1 MQPVLRR
8 FCKDTQPQT
17 LRAGRDAQMP
27 EISIVVF
34 DELEQGKP
42 IRAKAGEFP
51 LPTKVI
57 AVHEL
62 AYKFRGTVSD
72 SGVEDGDILIAE
84 PRKTAATGELVVVL
98 QGGNAFLGHWWAKDG
113 LRELRC
119 DDERTIKGMLQII
132 GAVNLIVRPQ

>member
-1 MQPVLRR
+1 
-8 FCKDTQPQT
+8 
-17 LRAGRDAQMP
+17 MP

-34 DELEQGKP
+34 HEFEQGKP
-42 IRAKAGEFP
+42 VREKVGEVL

-57 AVHEL
+57 AAHEL

-98 QGGNAFLGHWWAKDG
+98 ERGNAFLGHWWTKHG

-119 DDERTIKGMLQII
+119 DDDRTINGKLQII
-132 GAVNLIVRPQ
+132 GAVNLIVRPA

>member
-1 MQPVLRR
+1 
-8 FCKDTQPQT
+8 
-17 LRAGRDAQMP
+17 MP

-34 DELEQGKP
+34 HEFEQGKP
-42 IRAKAGEFP
+42 IRDKAGEVP

-62 AYKFRGTVSD
+62 AYKFRGALGD

-84 PRKTAATGELVVVL
+84 PRKIAATGELVVVL
-98 QGGNAFLGHWWAKDG
+98 QGGNAFLGHWWAKHG

-119 DDERTIKGMLQII
+119 DDDRTVTGKLQII
-132 GAVNLIVRPQ
+132 GAVNLIVRPA

>member
-1 MQPVLRR
+1 MP
-8 FCKDTQPQT
+8 
-17 LRAGRDAQMP
+17 QMP

-34 DELEQGKP
+34 HELEQGKP
-42 IRAKAGEFP
+42 VRDKAGEVP

-57 AVHEL
+57 AAHEL
-62 AYKFRGTVSD
+62 AFRFRGTLAD

-98 QGGNAFLGHWWAKDG
+98 QGGNVFLGHWWAKHG

-119 DDERTIKGMLQII
+119 DDDRTITGKLQII
-132 GAVNLIVRPQ
+132 GAVNLIVRPA